1 LTTTGEKQQVCFC
14 GDVITEEIP
23 CLANVESWNLTLGG
37 DLSVNFVVDVD
48 ESIADT
54 AKVLVSVAGD
64 EYSYDATE
72 AVSVNVAAAQ
82 MNDEINV
89 QIVNGE
95 DVSAVKTYTVLQ
107 YAQYVLADESL
118 SDYHQMVK
126 EMLNYGGYAQIYFGY
141 NDENPV
147 HTGIEGVGA
156 AEVPADAAAEME
168 VVGKVSGISFYG
180 ASLLFRNKIAV
191 RYYFNVSGDV
201 SGYTFT
207 VNGTE
212 YQPELKEEGLY
223 YIEVAD
229 INPQDLDDAITVA
242 VNETLTVS
250 YSPMNYIVRMSTKG
264 SENLQ
269 ALMKAIYNYHLAAE
283 VICPDAE

>member
-1 LTTTGEKQQVCFC
+1 MIQ
-14 GDVITEEIP
+14 
-23 CLANVESWNLTLGG
+23 
-37 DLSVNFVVDVD
+37 
-48 ESIADT
+48 
-54 AKVLVSVAGD
+54 
-64 EYSYDATE
+64 
-72 AVSVNVAAAQ
+72 
-82 MNDEINV
+82 
-89 QIVNGE
+89 
-95 DVSAVKTYTVLQ
+95 
-107 YAQYVLADESL
+107 
-118 SDYHQMVK
+118 YHQMVK
-126 EMLNYGGYAQIYFGY
+126 EMLNYGGHAQTYFGY
-141 NDENPV
+141 NTDNLANEDLKPEEVGKEEVPQENVPV
-147 HTGIEGVGA
+147 EIKGAVEGVSAYGA
-156 AEVPADAAAEME
+156 ALV
-168 VVGKVSGISFYG
+168 
-180 ASLLFRNKIAV
+180 FRNKIAV

-264 SENLQ
+264 SDNLK